1 MLDDAT
7 KLSLMLAEIPTEAK
21 PTMPPKLGYKWVPTY
36 SGTAGFVWELQEDP
50 NAYGTN
56 DRPLY
61 WVDGMTVCTGYYYT
75 DGDKLYMALQDGAAP
90 ALTDTEWFEV
100 V

>member
-1 MLDDAT
+1 M
-7 KLSLMLAEIPTEAK
+7 M
-21 PTMPPKLGYKWVPTY
+21 
-36 SGTAGFVWELQEDP
+36 
-50 NAYGTN
+50 
-56 DRPLY
+56 
-61 WVDGMTVCTGYYYT
+61 VCTGYYYT

>member
-1 MLDDAT
+1 M
-7 KLSLMLAEIPTEAK
+7 K
-21 PTMPPKLGYKWVPTY
+21 
-36 SGTAGFVWELQEDP
+36 EDP
-50 NAYGTN
+50 NAYGTH